1 MNRIFW
7 VVLVFAMLA
16 LPAYVIAGEPDAK
29 GDDKGKTE
37 HRRPPMGMV
46 GKFILD
52 HAKELAVTDEQK
64 AKIEAI
70 LKEHQDDAKPPKA
83 EGKPEPKPEGK
94 AEGKHGK
101 GPFAD
106 ILTEEQHNKLRE
118 MLKTEMQKLKQPPAD
133 K

>member
-1 MNRIFW
+1 MNRISW

-16 LPAYVIAGEPDAK
+16 LPAYVTAGEPDAK
-29 GDDKGKTE
+29 PDRHGKE
-37 HRRPPMGMV
+37 DRQRPPMGMV
-46 GKFILD
+46 GKFILA
-52 HAKELAVTDEQK
+52 HAQELALTDDQK

-70 LKEHQDDAKPPKA
+70 MKEQAENKGKPEPKA
-83 EGKPEPKPEGK
+83 EPKPEGK

-118 MLKTEMQKLKQPPAD
+118 MLKAEMQKLKQPPAD